1 MQYRTI
7 IMSLL
12 PIRPT
17 TRRLLTA
24 AGVVVASCA
33 ISSPALAA
41 ANAPAA
47 NAPAAQS
54 RPAVATCTGA
64 ADLGFRI
71 AKGPSSGTAGV
82 TDYTLV
88 FTNTSKSTCSLSG
101 FPYISMI
108 SKKGSQLGSAASQ
121 PRMLVIPLVTLA
133 PGASAHSTLAYSSGK
148 VSSASGCGPVTTAY
162 ELRAFVA
169 DQKRALY
176 ARTGLHAC
184 SRAGHVYLS
193 VLQSFRAGS

>member
-12 PIRPT
+12 PIRPM

-33 ISSPALAA
+33 ISSPTWAA
-41 ANAPAA
+41 TVN
-47 NAPAAQS
+47 PAAQS
-54 RPAVATCTGA
+54 RPAAATCSGA

-101 FPYISMI
+101 FPYISMV

-193 VLQSFRAGS
+193 VLESFRAGS

>member
-1 MQYRTI
+1 
-7 IMSLL
+7 MSLL

-24 AGVVVASCA
+24 AGVIAASCA
-33 ISSPALAA
+33 ISSPAWAAANAPA

-133 PGASAHSTLAYSSGK
+133 PGASAHSTLAYYSGK
-148 VSSASGCGPVTTAY
+148 VSGASGCGPVTTGY

-169 DQKRALY
+169 AQKRALY

-193 VLQSFRAGS
+193 ILESFRPGS